1 MVRRPRLQVL
11 VPRVCV
17 FFLWFFLENIKV
29 CEIAARASG
38 QVPQVIDREETV
50 HSCASCWLS
59 SVAFVRHS
67 MLPGKSGLRFARD
80 HMRHTNH
87 VKINPIIR
95 HHIPGWD
102 SVS

>member
-1 MVRRPRLQVL
+1 MRREGVEEGGGERERFLYAGAPLLVVRRPRLQVL

-67 MLPGKSGLRFARD
+67 MLPGKSGL
-80 HMRHTNH
+80 
-87 VKINPIIR
+87 
-95 HHIPGWD
+95 
-102 SVS
+102 S